1 MLTKE
6 RKKQEVE
13 EKKEAEKN
21 AKIFIY
27 PGIYVFFFFFFFGE
41 MVGWARA
48 RKIQG
53 LLLEEIKV
61 AAKPK
66 KLSKKQSND
75 VLRCEPTE
83 KADEQHP

>member
-1 MLTKE
+1 M
-6 RKKQEVE
+6 
-13 EKKEAEKN
+13 
-21 AKIFIY
+21 F
-27 PGIYVFFFFFFFGE
+27 FFFFFFFGE

>member
-27 PGIYVFFFFFFFGE
+27 PGIYVFFFFFGE

>member
-27 PGIYVFFFFFFFGE
+27 PGIYVFFFFFFFGKLFE
-41 MVGWARA
+41 KGGDA
-48 RKIQG
+48 K
-53 LLLEEIKV
+53 LKV
-61 AAKPK
+61 
-66 KLSKKQSND
+66 D
-75 VLRCEPTE
+75 GECG
-83 KADEQHP
+83 

>member
-13 EKKEAEKN
+13 EKKEAKKN

-27 PGIYVFFFFFFFGE
+27 PGIYVFFFFGE